1 MNIVELAF
9 QVDEQKL
16 KLLTLGEDGKPL
28 KFASDTVGYIWAR
41 FSLGEN
47 WTGFDSVRA
56 MWKFGSHPYKSV
68 LDSEGLV
75 KIPHE
80 VFHGCPGE
88 VQVNL
93 VGSTIEGDEVIE
105 RLTSYPVLACWIN
118 KIALVD
124 ASETVPLTPS
134 QIEQFAHNVKEDAD
148 RAEAAK
154 EDARD
159 YRDEAEDFKDDTAQL
174 KTDVEGLKEDVI
186 GLKTDVEGLKQD
198 VIDLK
203 DKTLGYKND
212 TADLKQ
218 DVIDLK
224 DDVIVLKNTTE
235 DYKDTTKGYMDTSK
249 GYMDTTKGYMNH
261 TDEVASEIHNLT
273 AEAEDLPPGSQPTAS
288 YDPQNGKL
296 SLGIPRG
303 DKGDK
308 GDKGNVNYAVCD
320 LDPITGHLFMVYDD
334 EYTGPEF
341 ELRDDGHLEVII

>member
-159 YRDEAEDFKDDTAQL
+159 YRDEAEGFKDDTAQL
-174 KTDVEGLKEDVI
+174 KTDVEGLKDDVI
-186 GLKTDVEGLKQD
+186 GLKTDVEGLKD
-198 VIDLK
+198 A
-203 DKTLGYKND
+203 TEGYMETTEGYMEATEGYKN
-212 TADLKQ
+212 
-218 DVIDLK
+218 
-224 DDVIVLKNTTE
+224 TTKGYMDATE
-235 DYKDTTKGYMDTSK
+235 GYKDTTKGYMDATEGFK
-249 GYMDTTKGYMNH
+249 DTTKGYMDH
-261 TDEVASEIHNLT
+261 VDEVASEIHNISADADT
-273 AEAEDLPPGSQPTAS
+273 LPPGSEATAH
-288 YDPQNGKL
+288 YDPQNGVIN
-296 SLGIPRG
+296 LGIPRG
-303 DKGDK
+303 DKGEK

-320 LDPITGHLFMVYDD
+320 LDPVTGHLFMVYDD